1 MMIVGTFFSEW
12 AGTALFLLYLLGI
25 LMAVVSARLMR
36 RFMFREQEA
45 PFVMEL
51 SPYRMPTAKTTLR
64 HMWSK
69 CAQYIKKMGGL
80 ILIASIVVWLLSY
93 YPRPTAEPMVVGESD
108 TTAEMVATANAEA
121 VQFEQ
126 SWMGRMGKFIE
137 PVMRPLGLD
146 WRASAALI
154 TSIPAKELVVS
165 TMAVLYGG
173 EDIGSL
179 SDNIITRSGFTPRS
193 ALAFM
198 VFILLFF
205 PCIATLATIK
215 AETGSR
221 GWMWFT
227 LLYNTAIA
235 WLLAWVVYII

>member
-1 MMIVGTFFSEW
+1 
-12 AGTALFLLYLLGI
+12 
-25 LMAVVSARLMR
+25 
-36 RFMFREQEA
+36 
-45 PFVMEL
+45 MEL
-51 SPYRMPTAKTTLR
+51 PPYRWPTLR
-64 HMWSK
+64 ATVQHMWDK
-69 CAQYIKKMGGL
+69 CAQYVRKIGTT
-80 ILIASIVVWLLSY
+80 ILLATVVIWFLSY

-121 VQFEQ
+121 IQFEQ